1 MDSINSAVHW
11 RKVMDDRDA
20 VEKHLDYLLQKAMIE
35 MHDCA
40 GMRDGMQALI
50 QAMNFMA
57 QYMKDYQKEMHDGQA
72 HQQSKERRREEKPT
86 ESEEGFEN
94 PYHCRQEDGSEDA
107 EVRKK
112 THFINVAYSGM
123 LADRL
128 ADSIDGHGPWPVSSY
143 IGTLKD
149 GCKYEVT
156 VRLK

>member
-1 MDSINSAVHW
+1 
-11 RKVMDDRDA
+11 MDDKDA

-40 GMRDGMQALI
+40 DMRDGMQALI

-107 EVRKK
+107 EVQDKDWQQQ
-112 THFINVAYSGM
+112 H
-123 LADRL
+123 
-128 ADSIDGHGPWPVSSY
+128 
-143 IGTLKD
+143 LKGLCNHTIAQSHSFYGKRD
-149 GCKYEVT
+149 VT
-156 VRLK
+156 VRTSKGIVVILPDQ